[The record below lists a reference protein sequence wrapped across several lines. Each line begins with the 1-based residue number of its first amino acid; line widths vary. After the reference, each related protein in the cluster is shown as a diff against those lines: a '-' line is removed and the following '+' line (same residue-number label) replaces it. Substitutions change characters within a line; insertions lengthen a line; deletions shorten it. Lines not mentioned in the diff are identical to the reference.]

1 MAWRLSFQAAG
12 APNRSCT
19 AAAAPT
25 EGLSSVSLQPQWLA
39 TRPPPRTGLRPRSG
53 RPGSV
58 APATEHRYM
67 ALALLPEAHG
77 CLHMVAAS
85 SSATLQLLCLE
96 LSTQRWA
103 TFSYQ
108 PRLSLPALAG
118 SGAPALLHSR
128 RGGAHQSERHE
139 P

>member
-1 MAWRLSFQAAG
+1 MAWRLSFQATG
-12 APNRSCT
+12 GPNGSCSMP
-19 AAAAPT
+19 AAAR
-25 EGLSSVSLQPQWLA
+25 EGRSSVSLQPQWLA

-53 RPGSV
+53 RPGSS

-96 LSTQRWA
+96 L
-103 TFSYQ
+103 
-108 PRLSLPALAG
+108 G
-118 SGAPALLHSR
+118 IR
-128 RGGAHQSERHE
+128 R
-139 P
+139 